1 MFIEYSLMSNVA
13 FLTNISFVLVLLAPF
28 IYQYIDL
35 LFLTFFVCIGGLYI
49 SYVNPGVIR
58 YSFNEHDYEIKG
70 VFKVFLDIFLH
81 VLPFLYILTRYG
93 EFYKS
98 NPNIIPPI
106 ILVLVYISCIDI
118 KYVYQTNT
126 DAIGLIFILCII
138 FYAFYTRKK

>member
-1 MFIEYSLMSNVA
+1 MFEYSLMSNIA

-28 IYQYIDL
+28 VYQYIDL

-49 SYVNPGVIR
+49 SYVNPGKIHFTFENQV
-58 YSFNEHDYEIKG
+58 YEIKG
-70 VFKVFLDIFLH
+70 IFKVFLDIYLH

-98 NPNIIPPI
+98 NPNIIPAI

-118 KYVYQTNT
+118 GFVYQTNT
-126 DAIGLIFILCII
+126 DTIGLIFILCII